1 MLNRV
6 INSDVFLYKRLMKAL
21 VEEIMDEKNIP
32 EAHEE
37 GIYTINKRNSSTNRN
52 QTALPGYEKE
62 KIVKDIPRIYIKN
75 IH

>member
-1 MLNRV
+1 MLTRV

-37 GIYTINKRNSSTNRN
+37 GI
-52 QTALPGYEKE
+52 
-62 KIVKDIPRIYIKN
+62 
-75 IH
+75 